1 MKGKGKKVRE
11 KEKREWEREREM
23 GIRTEDEKVGHFI
36 PFPSHL
42 LRNQNQGFCPPET
55 KRARNSRK

>member
-1 MKGKGKKVRE
+1 MG
-11 KEKREWEREREM
+11 EREREM